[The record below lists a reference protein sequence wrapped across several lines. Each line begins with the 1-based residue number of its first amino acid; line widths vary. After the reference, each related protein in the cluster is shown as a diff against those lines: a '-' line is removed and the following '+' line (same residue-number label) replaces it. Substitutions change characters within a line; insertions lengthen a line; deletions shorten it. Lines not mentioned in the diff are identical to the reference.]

1 MTHAAK
7 NLWVLTEERPKKD
20 VLKMIFIRFAQDLNV
35 GFFGNELKIIPILN
49 EDKCFAFTYEVIG
62 FNCSRVSHVY
72 IKTVSGASSF
82 TDFLIFYQNDEPIPE
97 TDTPMYAIE
106 ETKTDDK
113 ESRNTGVYQR
123 CSKFVYI
130 NQFFPTTK
138 KIMLYDLQI
147 EQKEKP
153 TETYI
158 FGTRLLMTLGVDIL
172 GKKLDDHLFKPFNS
186 ISEIIEA
193 KSSMRKA
200 PKGNVPIQITQFD
213 DKITISG
220 RLFKND
226 GIGHDPNIGA
236 LSIISAVIR
245 KLDWKKPIVIT
256 HHGLSQCHVGK
267 KNKFVQIANALS
279 ITLDGL
285 TIPTTALPHTYWHYD
300 LSGEKLGTIFIHI
313 VVENFTRSFSIFENH
328 AGCETSYFQTPDG
341 KQIPLAK
348 YADRNAYKTG
358 DKSQIIYISAKLISR
373 FF

>member
-7 NLWVLTEERPKKD
+7 NLWALTEDRPKMD
-20 VLKMIFIRFAQDLNV
+20 VLKMIFNRFAQDLNV

-172 GKKLDDHLFKPFNS
+172 GKNLTT
-186 ISEIIEA
+186 IC
-193 KSSMRKA
+193 SSLL
-200 PKGNVPIQITQFD
+200 TQ
-213 DKITISG
+213 
-220 RLFKND
+220 
-226 GIGHDPNIGA
+226 
-236 LSIISAVIR
+236 SAR
-245 KLDWKKPIVIT
+245 
-256 HHGLSQCHVGK
+256 
-267 KNKFVQIANALS
+267 
-279 ITLDGL
+279 
-285 TIPTTALPHTYWHYD
+285 
-300 LSGEKLGTIFIHI
+300 
-313 VVENFTRSFSIFENH
+313 
-328 AGCETSYFQTPDG
+328 
-341 KQIPLAK
+341 
-348 YADRNAYKTG
+348 
-358 DKSQIIYISAKLISR
+358 
-373 FF
+373 